1 METRVTE
8 ILDEKREGH
17 IEVLKNLAR
26 AILYGD
32 ELIAKGA
39 EGLSELEICNAAYLS
54 QWKDSAVS
62 LPIDD
67 NEYFSLLSEK
77 IKNSRAKASA
87 EKDHHVSTE
96 YLSRWNTNW

>member
-17 IEVLKNLAR
+17 IEVLKNLAK
-26 AILYGD
+26 AILYGE
-32 ELIAKGA
+32 ELIAKGE

-54 QWKDSAVS
+54 QWTDRTVS

-67 NEYFSLLSEK
+67 KEYFSLLNER
-77 IKNSRAKASA
+77 IKSSREKASA